1 MNLLDAVHNR
11 RSIRRYA
18 DRQIPEEVIGRL
30 LDAAAWAPSA
40 HNRQPWRFVVV
51 RSKSIRETLA
61 RAMGDRL
68 RADRLADGD
77 PVEVVE
83 ADAHRSYSRITGA
96 PTVIVFCLT
105 MKEMD
110 VYPDERRQKAE
121 HAMAS
126 QSTAMAIQ
134 NMLLAAHVEGLGAC
148 WLCAPLFTPTT
159 VKAVLGLPPDWEP
172 QGLVT
177 MGYPV
182 AEPKPKARRPVEAV
196 TLWR

>member
-1 MNLLDAVHNR
+1 
-11 RSIRRYA
+11 
-18 DRQIPEEVIGRL
+18 
-30 LDAAAWAPSA
+30 
-40 HNRQPWRFVVV
+40 
-51 RSKSIRETLA
+51 
-61 RAMGDRL
+61 MGDRL
-68 RADRLADGD
+68 RADRSADGD

-126 QSTAMAIQ
+126 QGTAMAIQ
-134 NMLLAAHVEGLGAC
+134 NLLLAAHAEGLGAC
-148 WLCAPLFTPTT
+148 WLCAPLFAPTT
-159 VKAVLGLPPDWEP
+159 VKAVLGLPPDWAP

-182 AEPKPKARRPVEAV
+182 AEPKPKARRSVEAV